1 MKDARIPRTRS
12 ALVILIDAH
21 AAIIDRCDDGALT
34 RIRSVSMAEPH
45 GTSDHM
51 GDAPRQT
58 YHSGTRGETA
68 GEAAQRA
75 RTVARRRFIAHVTPI
90 VAGSASPG
98 ELIVLGGSRLFTRA
112 LQHALTTLHAQDA
125 VLADGLHRAQS
136 AEAIVARVTT
146 AVNEHLATRD
156 LADVRALLERTGA
169 HTTGVVGP
177 MAALDAAEHG
187 AADVVLMT
195 PRYRE
200 EHTADAARLVV
211 ATRAQGGRVDTVSDG
226 AAALLDAHGGGVGT
240 LLRYALHRAPATAGQ
255 AGD

>member
-12 ALVILIDAH
+12 AVVVLIDAH

-34 RIRSVSMAEPH
+34 RVRLVSTPEPH

-75 RTVARRRFIAHVTPI
+75 RTAARRRFIAHVTPI
-90 VAGSASPG
+90 IAGTATPG
-98 ELIVLGGSRLFTRA
+98 ELIVIGGSRLFTNA
-112 LQHALTTLHAQDA
+112 LRDSLATLHARDA
-125 VLADGLHRAQS
+125 VVADGLHRAQA
-136 AEAIVARVTT
+136 AEAIVARVMA
-146 AVNEHLATRD
+146 AVNDHLAVRD

-177 MAALDAAEHG
+177 VASLDAIEHG

-200 EHTADAARLVV
+200 EHTTDAARLVV
-211 ATRAQGGRVDTVSDG
+211 ATRAQGGRVETVSDG
-226 AAALLDAHGGGVGT
+226 AAALLDAHAGGVGT
-240 LLRYALHRAPATAGQ
+240 LLRYSLHRAPVYVSENP
-255 AGD
+255 